1 MKFPQVSDST
11 LSQFS
16 PSDLNAVSSSVVQE
30 FLSQLLTKVHTT
42 IAIIDFVYSSH
53 YLRMLYQCK

>member
-16 PSDLNAVSSSVVQE
+16 PNDLNAVSSSVVQE
-30 FLSQLLTKVHTT
+30 FLSQLLTKVHTIIT
-42 IAIIDFVYSSH
+42 IIDFVYSPH
-53 YLRMLYQCK
+53 YFRMLYQCK